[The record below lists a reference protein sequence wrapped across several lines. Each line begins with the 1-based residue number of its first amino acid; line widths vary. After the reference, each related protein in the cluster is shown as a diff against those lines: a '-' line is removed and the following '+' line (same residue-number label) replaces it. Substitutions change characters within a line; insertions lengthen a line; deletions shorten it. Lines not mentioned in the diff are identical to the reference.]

1 MLDKPRISFFCPAY
15 NDEGNIAKT
24 VSNAV
29 AALERLTSGFDVTIV
44 EDGSPDRTAEAADE
58 LAAGDPR
65 IKVIHHE
72 RNRGYGGALRTG
84 FAEAR
89 AFDLVAYTDGDGQY
103 DFGELEELLKA
114 ADGTNVVAGYRLNRA
129 DSVTRRIQTRVYGTV
144 LRMLF
149 GLSVRDVNCSMKL
162 YPRAALDRISIESD
176 SAFIDAEI
184 LIKLSRLGVR
194 IDQVGVHHYPRLTG
208 RASGARW
215 QVVRATISDMMRMKR
230 TLRSESRR

>member
-1 MLDKPRISFFCPAY
+1 MLEKPRISFFCPAY

-44 EDGSPDRTAEAADE
+44 EDGSPDRTAEVADE

-84 FAEAR
+84 FGEAR

-103 DFGELEELLKA
+103 DFG
-114 ADGTNVVAGYRLNRA
+114 
-129 DSVTRRIQTRVYGTV
+129 S
-144 LRMLF
+144 
-149 GLSVRDVNCSMKL
+149 
-162 YPRAALDRISIESD
+162 
-176 SAFIDAEI
+176 
-184 LIKLSRLGVR
+184 SRNF
-194 IDQVGVHHYPRLTG
+194 
-208 RASGARW
+208 
-215 QVVRATISDMMRMKR
+215 
-230 TLRSESRR
+230 